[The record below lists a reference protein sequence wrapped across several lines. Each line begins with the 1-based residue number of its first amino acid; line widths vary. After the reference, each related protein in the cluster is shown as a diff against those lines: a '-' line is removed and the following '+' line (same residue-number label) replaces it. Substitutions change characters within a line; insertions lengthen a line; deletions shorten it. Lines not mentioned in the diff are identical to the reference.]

1 MIMQKFL
8 QGCTFNPGFAEVD
21 RREADKLAYVYLRLA
36 LSCHAGPI
44 CFVFRKCGDCQCDS
58 VLSVPA
64 AVVASS
70 SISYKV
76 RSAAPSR
83 GTRDAADVPSCEAG
97 GLDRSRWLMVGIFVA
112 KL

>member
-1 MIMQKFL
+1 
-8 QGCTFNPGFAEVD
+8 
-21 RREADKLAYVYLRLA
+21 
-36 LSCHAGPI
+36 
-44 CFVFRKCGDCQCDS
+44 
-58 VLSVPA
+58 LSVPA